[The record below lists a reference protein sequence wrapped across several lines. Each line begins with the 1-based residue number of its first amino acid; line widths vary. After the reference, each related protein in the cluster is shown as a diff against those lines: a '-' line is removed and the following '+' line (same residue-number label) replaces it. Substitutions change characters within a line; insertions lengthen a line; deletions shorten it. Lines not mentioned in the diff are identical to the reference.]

1 MSRSHL
7 RGNCA
12 INNVLKL
19 KRLFLFLNQRRR
31 RRAIAADSNASRC
44 WTRLRRGLS
53 PGYQQST
60 TVVVQQESIHVHHPT
75 ILLLANIMT
84 VDIVIGRHDNDD
96 GQTQTELLGLP
107 WRPDLVHQ
115 DQQRRLCLILLQCRL
130 FSRVQLIGETE
141 WIEQI
146 HIAPLLAL
154 LRLLLLHP
162 KIPRTQ

>member
-1 MSRSHL
+1 MHYNKIALQLKSAVNSFICTSLVVITLLETYPCQDHISG
-7 RGNCA
+7 GNCA
-12 INNVLKL
+12 IDIVLIL
-19 KRLFLFLNQRRR
+19 KRLFHFLNQRRR
-31 RRAIAADSNASRC
+31 RRPIAAESNASGS

-107 WRPDLVHQ
+107 
-115 DQQRRLCLILLQCRL
+115 
-130 FSRVQLIGETE
+130 
-141 WIEQI
+141 
-146 HIAPLLAL
+146 
-154 LRLLLLHP
+154 
-162 KIPRTQ
+162 

>member
-44 WTRLRRGLS
+44 WTRLKSERS
-53 PGYQQST
+53 VTQQST

-107 WRPDLVHQ
+107 
-115 DQQRRLCLILLQCRL
+115 
-130 FSRVQLIGETE
+130 
-141 WIEQI
+141 
-146 HIAPLLAL
+146 
-154 LRLLLLHP
+154 
-162 KIPRTQ
+162 